1 MMSENRKEQVSAIV
15 DDELDSGSQSVI
27 DDLLKTPSLKASW
40 ARYHLI
46 SDSLQ
51 HNMPEAI
58 DTGLAARISASIQ
71 DEPTI
76 LAPRPTSNSTLIK
89 PVAGFAIAAS
99 VAAMAILGIQ
109 QNREEGPG
117 IQEQAVVSFTP
128 RATVNS
134 TANQQTALNTPTE
147 AQLRQVKA
155 NTNARLNSYLVNYN
169 EHRKN
174 SGFQGMLPYVRT
186 VTFENNK

>member
-1 MMSENRKEQVSAIV
+1 MSEERREHLSAIL
-15 DDELDSGSQSVI
+15 DNELDSGSQSAI

-46 SDSLQ
+46 RDSLQ
-51 HNMPEAI
+51 QNLPEAI
-58 DTGLAARISASIQ
+58 DTDLAARISARIQ

-76 LAPRPTSNSTLIK
+76 LAPRPTTNSRLLK

-117 IQEQAVVSFTP
+117 IQQQQVVSFTP

-134 TANQQTALNTPTE
+134 TAIIQQTALNTPAE
-147 AQLRQVKA
+147 AQLRKVKA

-169 EHRKN
+169 EYRKN
-174 SGFQGMLPYVRT
+174 SDFQGMLPYVRT